1 MSSTVLTCSP
11 APGFHPHLP
20 GAGYNFLA
28 KALGASMWFFIFY
41 RARQD
46 GAKLL
51 GRHSFGDDHGDGHG
65 GHH

>member
-1 MSSTVLTCSP
+1 MAGGPNLGG
-11 APGFHPHLP
+11 AGFHPHLP
-20 GAGYNFLA
+20 GRGYNFMA

-51 GRHSFGDDHGDGHG
+51 GDHGFHHG
-65 GHH
+65 EGHH